1 MLTLGGVLDACRQA
15 STADSQTVWVA
26 EEFLLERGVEPWSE
40 IPVWMPGDDFAGFH
54 RSDVSRALA
63 AGLHIRPIADTVA
76 DTLRWTREHDS
87 PRGDA
92 LTREREAELLAE
104 WRSR

>member
-1 MLTLGGVLDACRQA
+1 
-15 STADSQTVWVA
+15 
-26 EEFLLERGVEPWSE
+26 
-40 IPVWMPGDDFAGFH
+40 MPGDEYAGFH

-63 AGLHIRPIADTVA
+63 AGLRIRPIAQTVA
-76 DTLRWTREHDS
+76 DTLRWTRECDS